1 MIQIQKYLTPG
12 LMHAFFTCST
22 LEEVESEDNFT
33 MKVSYNKEVGEKC
46 IFYTDHLFDDEGR
59 QRVITFLQYLDLIVF
74 KRRARI
80 TSLTFTIVSPLV
92 NTMPAS

>member
-1 MIQIQKYLTPG
+1 MR
-12 LMHAFFTCST
+12 
-22 LEEVESEDNFT
+22 
-33 MKVSYNKEVGEKC
+33 KC

-59 QRVITFLQYLDLIVF
+59 QKVITFLQYLDLIVF

-80 TSLTFTIVSPLV
+80 TSFTFTIVSPLV